1 MIDIEGLATTPD
13 ATILTIAAQS
23 FNPFGTGYYDNRF
36 FYARV
41 TLESQEDRVIN
52 DETIAWWATQAEAQ
66 EEAFNENDRI
76 SLEDEVRRL
85 LDRQHKET
93 LLVEIQFPSLLLLVL
108 LKDAPLHTS

>member
-23 FNPFGTGYYDNRF
+23 FNPFDTGYYDNRF

-41 TLESQEDRVIN
+41 TLESQEDRAIN

-76 SLEDEVRRL
+76 SLEDA
-85 LDRQHKET
+85 LDGLYKIAWQHDFIWANGPT
-93 LLVEIQFPSLLLLVL
+93 YDINIL
-108 LKDAPLHTS
+108 